1 MVFGEEVVLISF
13 FQKLIYFR
21 SHSAAI
27 GCNCTTVQIVF
38 CLKFAQSI
46 HHPFSSVPLSF
57 SSSEIG
63 SFFVRRPPAS
73 VQQKQIPFQRSYR
86 QGPFRC
92 SYPQGHRLSKTA
104 TVDRRRACPS
114 GCPRTLKDGV
124 TASRRKAFL
133 GIFPV
138 ERFDFFRSCP
148 VQNKRAV
155 RRWRTRQ
162 ARTRARAKRTSSC
175 VGSLTQQGL
184 FQG

>member
-46 HHPFSSVPLSF
+46 HHPFSSVPRF
-57 SSSEIG
+57 
-63 SFFVRRPPAS
+63 FFVFFRDWFVFRSTPTCFRPA
-73 VQQKQIPFQRSYR
+73 KKYLFQRSYT
-86 QGPFRC
+86 QGHFRC

-124 TASRRKAFL
+124 TASRRKAAL
-133 GIFPV
+133 CISWVDGSIRGARYSGI
-138 ERFDFFRSCP
+138 S
-148 VQNKRAV
+148 
-155 RRWRTRQ
+155 
-162 ARTRARAKRTSSC
+162 
-175 VGSLTQQGL
+175 
-184 FQG
+184 

>member
-1 MVFGEEVVLISF
+1 MKSKRLVALSVFGEEEEDDDVVLTSL

-46 HHPFSSVPLSF
+46 RHPFSSVPFFLLPRLVRFSF
-57 SSSEIG
+57 DAHLL
-63 SFFVRRPPAS
+63 PPS
-73 VQQKQIPFQRSYR
+73 KKNPFQHSYR
-86 QGPFRC
+86 QGHFRC

-124 TASRRKAFL
+124 TASRRKAAL
-133 GIFPV
+133 GTIRNCFIDTAEKGPFKV
-138 ERFDFFRSCP
+138 ASSVHP
-148 VQNKRAV
+148 
-155 RRWRTRQ
+155 RR
-162 ARTRARAKRTSSC
+162 KN
-175 VGSLTQQGL
+175 G
-184 FQG
+184 

>member
-46 HHPFSSVPLSF
+46 HHPFSSVPLFFF

-73 VQQKQIPFQRSYR
+73 AQQTKNPVQRSYR
-86 QGPFRC
+86 QGHFRC

-124 TASRRKAFL
+124 TASRRTAVLGLVIFL
-133 GIFPV
+133 VFL
-138 ERFDFFRSCP
+138 S
-148 VQNKRAV
+148 
-155 RRWRTRQ
+155 
-162 ARTRARAKRTSSC
+162 
-175 VGSLTQQGL
+175 TQHIYV
-184 FQG
+184 